1 MSPSHAQPSA
11 RTVAHP
17 SAPRARSMS
26 TPATKPAAAPA
37 VQHHMWFD
45 TAPRLHALPTR
56 PARQPSMR
64 SLLTGEL
71 LDAMVARVGDVDVPG
86 AINRYAGRGVELP
99 IRAAKRAPLGEEA
112 TRVRELLDAVVAR
125 VDDVHVPARVD
136 RD

>member
-45 TAPRLHALPTR
+45 TAPRLHALLTR
-56 PARQPSMR
+56 PARQPSTR
-64 SLLTGEL
+64 ALLTGEL
-71 LDAMVARVGDVDVPG
+71 LDAIVARVGDVDVPG
-86 AINRYAGRGVELP
+86 AINRYAVGVSELP
-99 IRAAKRAPLGEEA
+99 IPAAKSAPRGQEV
-112 TRVRELLDAVVAR
+112 TR
-125 VDDVHVPARVD
+125 
-136 RD
+136 